1 MLGSSWL
8 DGLLPPMALAES
20 ADCLKNDLSVL
31 QSLSQILRR
40 RLYLTLAEIKLAY
53 GKRWPNTHS
62 FQQGWLACR
71 SCIGEHL
78 QLLQNASATGLSGLL
93 QAIWVC
99 LCVYIYVVSVCL
111 PTCPFY
117 LAVSGR
123 LTCGGWGKRYWSC
136 YYYHLPWQLL
146 TSTQASYLF
155 F

>member
-1 MLGSSWL
+1 MI
-8 DGLLPPMALAES
+8 
-20 ADCLKNDLSVL
+20 CSVL
-31 QSLSQILRR
+31 QSQSQILRG
-40 RLYLTLAEIKLAY
+40 RLYLTLAEKKQAY
-53 GKRWPNTHS
+53 RKRWPNTHS

-99 LCVYIYVVSVCL
+99 LCVYIYASVVSVCL